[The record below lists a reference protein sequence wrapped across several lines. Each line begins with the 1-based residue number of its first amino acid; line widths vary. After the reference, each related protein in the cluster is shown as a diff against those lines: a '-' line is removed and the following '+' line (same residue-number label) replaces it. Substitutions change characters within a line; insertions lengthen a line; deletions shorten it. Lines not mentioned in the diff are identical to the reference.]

1 MARSVVSRLF
11 TSFCKTSHLSRN
23 ISMTTCRFDD
33 SAEQDAAENKFLLVE
48 KNEEFKIMSIGI
60 NRPSKRNCVN
70 KNLADK
76 LFQTFYD
83 FEQDDDMHCAVL
95 HGIGGNF
102 CAGYDLSELAEIEKD
117 NIANEIVR
125 TLALSSS

>member
-1 MARSVVSRLF
+1 
-11 TSFCKTSHLSRN
+11 
-23 ISMTTCRFDD
+23 MTTCRFDD
-33 SAEQDAAENKFLLVE
+33 SAEQEAAENKFLLVE